1 MIPSSHDLRIIIV
14 YRPPYSGNHKV
25 PSSTFFN
32 EFSKYLESVVLCSEQ
47 LIAVGDFNFHTDVQ
61 NDNDAVTLLD
71 TLESFGLEQYVAGPT
86 LDLIITSDH
95 QTN

>member
-1 MIPSSHDLRIIIV
+1 MKVRNLPYPFLRGQ
-14 YRPPYSGNHKV
+14 P
-25 PSSTFFN
+25 
-32 EFSKYLESVVLCSEQ
+32 L
-47 LIAVGDFNFHTDVQ
+47 NFHTDVQ

-71 TLESFGLEQYVAGPT
+71 TLESFGLEQYLAGPT